1 MKEVWKDIEGYEG
14 LYQISNF
21 GKVFSFKSNKI
32 LKPFNDKKGY
42 LKIELRKENRRK
54 IYFLHRLVAMC
65 FIENKN
71 NLPYVNH
78 KDENKHNNR
87 VENLEWCTCKYNNN
101 YGTRNSRISK
111 KMLGE
116 NNPMYGKRGDLSPN
130 KHKMLGENNPMY
142 GKHHSKETK
151 RKMSESRIGLFTG
164 NKNPRAKKVMC
175 ITTGEIFD
183 YIGMAETKYNISHS
197 NISACCKGKIKSAG
211 KHPATREPMVWRYI
225 EE

>member
-116 NNPMYGKRGDLSPN
+116 NNPMYGK
-130 KHKMLGENNPMY
+130 
-142 GKHHSKETK
+142 HHSKETK